1 MTPPPVPPRLPTGEE
16 AARKRV
22 GDLDVD
28 LPSMAAVSNLFRVVN
43 AVRNYLERNV
53 LRDYNLTFSGFT
65 TLWVLWVMGSMETR
79 HLAAEA
85 AVTKGTLTGI
95 LKTLEDRDLVE
106 RVTPE
111 TDRRLTLVHLTRKG
125 ERRMRQIYPRFNAAE
140 REMTAALDQQERD
153 DFVATLRHL
162 LSAIE
167 DLEQGQAVNYG

>member
-1 MTPPPVPPRLPTGEE
+1 MTPPPVRPPIPTGEE
-16 AARKRV
+16 AARERV

-28 LPSMAAVSNLFRVVN
+28 FRSMAAVSNLFRVVN
-43 AVRNYLERNV
+43 SVRNYIERRV

-65 TLWVLWVMGSMETR
+65 VLWVLWVMGSMETR
-79 HLAAEA
+79 HLASEA

-140 REMTAALDQQERD
+140 ADITAALDEDERD
-153 DFVATLRHL
+153 AFITTLRNML
-162 LSAIE
+162 GAI
-167 DLEQGQAVNYG
+167 DTLEKAQAVKYG

>member
-1 MTPPPVPPRLPTGEE
+1 MTPPPVPPPIPTGEE

-28 LPSMAAVSNLFRVVN
+28 LPSMAAISNLFRVVN
-43 AVRNYLERNV
+43 AARNYIERNV

-65 TLWVLWVMGSMETR
+65 TLWVLWLTGSMETR

-106 RVTPE
+106 RVTSE
-111 TDRRLTLVHLTRKG
+111 ADRRLTLVHLTRKG
-125 ERRMRQIYPRFNAAE
+125 ERRMQELYPRFNAAE
-140 REMTAALDQQERD
+140 REITAALDEDERD
-153 DFVATLRHL
+153 DFVAILRHL
-162 LSAIE
+162 LSSIDA
-167 DLEQGQAVNYG
+167 LEKAQAVNYG

>member
-1 MTPPPVPPRLPTGEE
+1 MTPPPVPPPIPTGEE

-28 LPSMAAVSNLFRVVN
+28 FRSMAAVSNLFRVVN
-43 AVRNYLERNV
+43 SVRNYIERRV

-65 TLWVLWVMGSMETR
+65 VLWVLWVMGSMETR
-79 HLAAEA
+79 HLASEA

-140 REMTAALDQQERD
+140 ADITAALDEDERD
-153 DFVATLRHL
+153 AFITTLRNML
-162 LSAIE
+162 GAI
-167 DLEQGQAVNYG
+167 DTLEKAQAVKYG